1 MKIKKYELSVH
12 VQEELARRKIP
23 LPLLQAVLDNP
34 QQVIPEQRGRKA
46 YQSQVDFGDGK
57 LFLLRAI
64 VDESQLPPTVITA
77 YRTSKI
83 KKYWR

>member
-1 MKIKKYELSVH
+1 MKNMDFELSTH
-12 VQEELARRKIP
+12 VQEELARRRI
-23 LPLLQAVLDNP
+23 LLSLLKAVLDNP
-34 QQVIPEQRGRKA
+34 QQVVPEQRGRKA

-64 VDESQLPPTVITA
+64 VDEKQLPPAVITA

>member
-1 MKIKKYELSVH
+1 MKNTNFELSTH
-12 VQEELARRKIP
+12 VQEELARRRIP
-23 LPLLQAVLDNP
+23 LSLLKTVLDNP
-34 QQVIPEQRGRKA
+34 QQVVPEQRGRKA
-46 YQSQVDFGDGK
+46 YQSQVDFGDGN

-64 VDESQLPPTVITA
+64 VDETQLPPTVITA

>member
-23 LPLLQAVLDNP
+23 LPLLQTVLDNP